1 MLKTLP
7 LLSAALAI
15 LLLPWTV
22 SAEDK
27 KDGPPRRGPAA
38 MFDKLDENDDGT
50 ISKDEISEK
59 APDRLKEMLKKSDAD
74 GDGKVTR
81 EEFRAATKER
91 MEAMKKRVEQRRKDG
106 PARRKP
112 GAARRG
118 RHPGPPKGG
127 FKGRRPGRP
136 GMRPQGPPR
145 VPSMPKAEEIFKK
158 FDKNGDGQLS
168 KEEFVAGAK
177 KVQERMKHMLHHR
190 RPPHHARR
198 AYRGAPHR
206 GAPHHGAPH
215 RGRHPRGPAAER
227 KPSKDKA
234 IAKKIIE
241 RIKEADKDDDGKI
254 SKEEAPDRLKKHFD
268 KVDKN
273 DDGYVDKAEV
283 RGMLRHRKQAQR
295 RGGPDKSSRGP
306 KKDKK
311 ENKEKN

>member
-1 MLKTLP
+1 MFRTLP

-38 MFDKLDENDDGT
+38 MFDKLDENDDGA

-59 APDRLKEMLKKSDAD
+59 APDRLKEILKKSDAD

-81 EEFRAATKER
+81 KEFRAATKER
-91 MEAMKKRVEQRRKDG
+91 MEAMKKRVEQMRKDG

-112 GAARRG
+112 SAARRG
-118 RHPGPPKGG
+118 RHPGPRKGD
-127 FKGRRPGRP
+127 FKGRRPGRSSMQP
-136 GMRPQGPPR
+136 PGPPR

-177 KVQERMKHMLHHR
+177 KIQERMKHMLHHR

-198 AYRGAPHR
+198 AYRGAPHC
-206 GAPHHGAPH
+206 
-215 RGRHPRGPAAER
+215 GRHACGPTAKR
-227 KPSKDKA
+227 KPSKGKA
-234 IAKKIIE
+234 IAKKIIG
-241 RIKEADKDDDGKI
+241 RIKEADKDGDGKI

-283 RGMLRHRKQAQR
+283 RGMLRHRKQASR
-295 RGGPDKSSRGP
+295 RGGPEKSSRGP
-306 KKDKK
+306 KK
-311 ENKEKN
+311 EKD